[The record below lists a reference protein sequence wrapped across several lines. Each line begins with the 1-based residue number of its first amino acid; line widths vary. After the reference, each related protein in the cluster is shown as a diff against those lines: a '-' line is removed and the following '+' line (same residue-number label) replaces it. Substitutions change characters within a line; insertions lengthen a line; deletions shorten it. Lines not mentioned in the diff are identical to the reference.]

1 MLLLMVIR
9 QGITVMRLT
18 TGLATVIG
26 RIAITVIDLIT
37 ITIMEAGLAI
47 AVGGAGIAG
56 MVGVAIGVVMAAEV
70 AEEAIGAVTAAEA
83 AIGVVTAAGVAG
95 DRNIANQNIQS
106 E

>member
-26 RIAITVIDLIT
+26 RIAITAIDLIT

-56 MVGVAIGVVMAAEV
+56 MVEVVAIGVGTAAEV
-70 AEEAIGAVTAAEA
+70 AEA